1 MWFEIVTYWLVPSG
15 EPLPVLPTD
24 SDELTAKE
32 RLEPFIHNKGPA
44 TRAEAEVGTAEIR
57 KWFRRISEA
66 EAKLY
71 NAQPNWRLRDI
82 GTHRAPEITAILK
95 EFLTCT
101 LATSSAYDWPNHAP
115 TRNCDWRIHGWKH
128 ISYESIIAAWEDSQ
142 SAWDIFPRIEALG
155 DETQV
160 RQLFSAAARGDA
172 EACGIV
178 WSWFPSAEEQGEILD
193 LFFLPQERPFRVP
206 HPSEIASDLLDVMFS
221 SPHSEESDSARKT
234 LAKLTSKSVAKGLR
248 TGKGRPKTLIAT
260 RILRLLWKMSY
271 CLATQVREVH
281 EFLRLS
287 SQSNIERTLLQ
298 LYPWIDKSFRNVPD
312 FLSYEKN
319 KVSLAIS
326 SHITGLSI
334 STIEKKRLRSKD

>member
-1 MWFEIVTYWLVPSG
+1 
-15 EPLPVLPTD
+15 
-24 SDELTAKE
+24 
-32 RLEPFIHNKGPA
+32 
-44 TRAEAEVGTAEIR
+44 
-57 KWFRRISEA
+57 
-66 EAKLY
+66 
-71 NAQPNWRLRDI
+71 
-82 GTHRAPEITAILK
+82 
-95 EFLTCT
+95 
-101 LATSSAYDWPNHAP
+101 
-115 TRNCDWRIHGWKH
+115 
-128 ISYESIIAAWEDSQ
+128 
-142 SAWDIFPRIEALG
+142 
-155 DETQV
+155 
-160 RQLFSAAARGDA
+160 
-172 EACGIV
+172 
-178 WSWFPSAEEQGEILD
+178 
-193 LFFLPQERPFRVP
+193 
-206 HPSEIASDLLDVMFS
+206 MFS